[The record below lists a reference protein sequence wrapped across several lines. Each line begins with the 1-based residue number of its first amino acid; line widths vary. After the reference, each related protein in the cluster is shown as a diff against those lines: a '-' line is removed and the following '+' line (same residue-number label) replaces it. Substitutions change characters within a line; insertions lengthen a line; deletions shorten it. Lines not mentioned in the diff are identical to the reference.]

1 VAESRKPRRPP
12 SDLEESAS
20 ARAVR
25 VLVIEDDPD
34 LSGAVCD
41 LLSSSGYEP
50 WAAGDGIA
58 ALELLSNGVLPDVIL
73 LDLMLPRMDGWKF
86 RERQLGDPRLK
97 DIPVIVVSAVGEI
110 VESIEASCILR
121 KPVAPAALLDAIEHY
136 RRH

>member
-1 VAESRKPRRPP
+1 VAEPRKSRRLR
-12 SDLEESAS
+12 SDHEDSAA

-34 LSGAVCD
+34 LCGAVCD
-41 LLSSSGYEP
+41 LLGSSGYEA
-50 WAAGDGIA
+50 WAAADGIA
-58 ALELLSNGVLPDVIL
+58 ALELLSDGVLPDVIL

-110 VESIEASCILR
+110 VQSISASCLLR
-121 KPVAPAALLDAIEHY
+121 KPVAPAVLLESIERY